1 MAEALLAVNTHTLPS
16 AGWSHLWPCEAMS
29 RARRTGTGEPPSVTL
44 STSMDFLSGLR
55 LPWRL
60 SMGESTR
67 FLGGSA
73 DGWQGSEVNEWPR
86 LGVGGFAVEAGA
98 AGDDLLTDL
107 VARWQ
112 VLILVAGEPFLP
124 VQQQEVDHLL
134 LVLTGR
140 RHKEG

>member
-1 MAEALLAVNTHTLPS
+1 MSSTYAISSRTEVAKAETLLVANKDTLPS
-16 AGWSHLWPCEAMS
+16 AGWSHLCPCVAMS

-73 DGWQGSEVNEWPR
+73 DGWQGSEVNEWPSAIVR
-86 LGVGGFAVEAGA
+86 GFAVGRDFWKAE
-98 AGDDLLTDL
+98 LKTLY
-107 VARWQ
+107 
-112 VLILVAGEPFLP
+112 LP
-124 VQQQEVDHLL
+124 ISLR
-134 LVLTGR
+134 GG
-140 RHKEG
+140 KF

>member
-1 MAEALLAVNTHTLPS
+1 MACLLLQKWVNTSPAVQSCWWPKWMNVQRLFPPLPP
-16 AGWSHLWPCEAMS
+16 AGWSHLWPCAAMS

-73 DGWQGSEVNEWPR
+73 DGWQGSEVSE
-86 LGVGGFAVEAGA
+86 
-98 AGDDLLTDL
+98 
-107 VARWQ
+107 Q
-112 VLILVAGEPFLP
+112 
-124 VQQQEVDHLL
+124 
-134 LVLTGR
+134 R
-140 RHKEG
+140 R